1 MSKKSKPGDG
11 IRGKGVRG
19 RFMFMDETP
28 EAEATTSI
36 RDSLADLAETL
47 ESEARK

>member
-19 RFMFMDETP
+19 RFI
-28 EAEATTSI
+28 AEVESSENAESI
-36 RDSLADLAETL
+36 RAALADLAETL
-47 ESEARK
+47 DRPTRK

>member
-19 RFMFMDETP
+19 GRFAVDLDTTP
-28 EAEATTSI
+28 AVTSI
-36 RDSLADLAETL
+36 EENLADLATTVD
-47 ESEARK
+47 RNTK

>member
-19 RFMFMDETP
+19 RFI
-28 EAEATTSI
+28 AEVQSTENAGSI
-36 RDSLADLAETL
+36 RTTLADLAETL
-47 ESEARK
+47 DRAARK

>member
-19 RFMFMDETP
+19 RFI
-28 EAEATTSI
+28 AEVESTENTGPIRATLA
-36 RDSLADLAETL
+36 SLSETL
-47 ESEARK
+47 DRSARK